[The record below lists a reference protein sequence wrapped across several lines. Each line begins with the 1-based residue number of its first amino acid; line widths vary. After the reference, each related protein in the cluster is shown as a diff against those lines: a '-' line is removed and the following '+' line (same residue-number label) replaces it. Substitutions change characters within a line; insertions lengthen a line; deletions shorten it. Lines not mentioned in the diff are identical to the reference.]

1 MYTSG
6 ETCTLFYKGVK
17 VHTSGKPFKFTYNFK
32 ENLDLTEDRTLKY
45 AGYTESYLLPR
56 LLAYLDK
63 DEVINALISCG
74 NKYVEYGGDYSS
86 SNPYPEAY
94 R

>member
-6 ETCTLFYKGVK
+6 KPAHYSIKVLK

-86 SNPYPEAY
+86 SNLPEAY